1 MRFSLFK
8 KREKPFLVLDIGTEA
23 VKALLLKKEN
33 DKLVVLNN
41 SLQYFKKYSIFESND
56 FEAEFIKK
64 AISKSLEKIFKEKK
78 NLKNIPVLV
87 SLPADILKAKIISQC
102 FKRDKESKIS
112 KSEERSIVKEI
123 LSKSKK
129 QISYKFAQK
138 YGILKNDIHW
148 TNFKIAEVKVNGYPI
163 SDIQGCQGKDLEI
176 NVLAIFLAKDYFEKV
191 KRIFESLNL
200 KIFKIIH
207 LAEIFQDN
215 FYKGIKNGLFID
227 IGGEI
232 TQAFLIEN
240 SNLKQLK
247 SFEFGGQEF
256 SQELSETL
264 GIDQESA
271 RSLKERYANNLLTE
285 KVRIKIKEMLV
296 SEKKI
301 WQQYLENVI
310 RGTKITSDTWIFGGS
325 SLLPEIRE
333 SIRRSKIIYPKS
345 LKNIKDPIKSLK
357 GPQYITALLIA
368 RYGQEI
374 L

>member
-33 DKLVVLNN
+33 SKLVVLNHG
-41 SLQYFKKYSIFESND
+41 LQYFEKYSVFNSND
-56 FEAEFIKK
+56 FETEFVKK
-64 AISKSLEKIFKEKK
+64 AISKSIKQIFKEKK
-78 NLKNIPVLV
+78 DLKGISILLG
-87 SLPADILKAKIISQC
+87 LPANILRAKIISQS

-112 KSEERSIVKEI
+112 KSEERFIIKEV
-123 LSKSKK
+123 LNKSKK

-138 YGILKNDIHW
+138 YGILANEIHW
-148 TNFKIAEVKVNGYPI
+148 TNFKVTEIKAKGYPI
-163 SDIQGCQGKDLEI
+163 SDIYGCEGKDLEI
-176 NVLAIFLAKDYFEKV
+176 NVLAIFLAKNYFEKIQI
-191 KRIFESLNL
+191 IFKDLDL
-200 KIFKIIH
+200 KIAKIIH
-207 LAEIFQDN
+207 LAEIFQN
-215 FYKGIKNGLFID
+215 NLSQEIKKGLFID

-240 SNLKQLK
+240 SNLKQVRE
-247 SFEFGGQEF
+247 FQFGGQEF
-256 SQELSETL
+256 SEKLSESL

-271 RSLKERYANNLLTE
+271 RILKEKYADNLLTE
-285 KVRIKIKEMLV
+285 KVKAKIEEMLL

-301 WQQYLENVI
+301 WQQYLEVLI
-310 RGTKITSDTWIFGGS
+310 KKTEASSDAWIFGGS
-325 SLLPEIRE
+325 SLLPEVRE
-333 SIRRSKIIYPKS
+333 CLRRAKIIYPKS